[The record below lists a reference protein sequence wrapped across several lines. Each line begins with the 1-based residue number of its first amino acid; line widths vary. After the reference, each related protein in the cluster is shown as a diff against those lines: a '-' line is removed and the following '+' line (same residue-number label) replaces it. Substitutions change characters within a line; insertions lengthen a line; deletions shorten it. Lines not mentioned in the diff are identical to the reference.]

1 MAGAPGGV
9 VSAAPD
15 GGLGRKAGSGAV
27 RRVGFLFNHD
37 QPHQVAHS
45 LPIALALARTGRV
58 EVSLASTHPRVSAEV
73 RRLGGAAAGAL
84 VELRL
89 RSPVSRLAAA
99 ALGGVLPARKLLIYR
114 DNLDW
119 FRGLDVLVVTEKTS
133 LALKTRYRLNE
144 LKLVHVRH
152 GAGDRAVGFDAASAG
167 FDRVLVSG
175 SKVRD
180 RLVAEAGVDP
190 ARIAV
195 VGYPKFDLPAPAA
208 APRLFDDDRPTV
220 LYNPHGSPH
229 LSSWYAMGRRVL
241 DVLARSGRYNLVFAP
256 HVMLFERPVAVSID
270 RLAVAFPGPVPKARG
285 PRVRVDAG
293 SPASTDMTYTNGADI
308 YLGDVSSQV
317 YEFLRLARPCVF
329 LDPHRRDW
337 RGDPNFL
344 HWTAGPLVTDP
355 ARLEAALDEAVD
367 RHAERYAPI
376 QRELFARTFDL
387 TGAPSSE
394 RAAAEVLALVDTL
407 PDRAAG
413 APARG

>member
-1 MAGAPGGV
+1 MSV
-9 VSAAPD
+9 
-15 GGLGRKAGSGAV
+15 GAV

-45 LPIALALARTGRV
+45 LPVALALARTGGV
-58 EVSLASTHPRVSAEV
+58 EVALASTHPRVSAEV
-73 RRLGGAAAGAL
+73 RRLGRAAADGL

-89 RSPVSRLAAA
+89 RSPLSRLAVG
-99 ALGGVLPARKLLIYR
+99 ALGGVLPARKLLVYR

-133 LALKTRYRLNE
+133 LLLRTRHGLGG

-175 SKVRD
+175 AKVRD

-195 VGYPKFDLPAPAA
+195 VGYPKFDLAAPPAP
-208 APRLFDDDRPTV
+208 PRLFDDDRPTV

-241 DVLARSGRYNLVFAP
+241 DGLARGGRYNVVFAP

-270 RLAVAFPGPVPKARG
+270 RLALAFPGPVPEARG
-285 PRVRVDAG
+285 PHLRVDVG
-293 SPASTDMTYTNGADI
+293 SSASTDMTYTDAADI

-317 YEFLRLARPCVF
+317 YEFLRRPRPCVF

-337 RGDPNFL
+337 RSDPSFL
-344 HWTAGPLVTDP
+344 HWTAGPVVTDP
-355 ARLEAALDEAVD
+355 ARLEAALDEAVA
-367 RHAERYAPI
+367 RHAEHYAPI
-376 QRELFARTFDL
+376 QRELFARSFDL
-387 TGAPSSE
+387 TDTPSSQ
-394 RAAAEVLALVDTL
+394 RAAAEVLALAQAL
-407 PDRAAG
+407 PERAG